1 MIHTDI
7 VCPEGGGRLINF
19 LSAFSKEFGHGVHLG
34 EDFLLA
40 CTNSVF
46 TPTDMTPMIRVALV
60 ATNLTC
66 EKIVDGIGRLLL
78 KSDVEKLKAKKLQP
92 KVLEA
97 EELLLGR
104 WKDLERDTKLND
116 TQKFKI
122 FGKACLRT
130 SLFLVGKQKQ
140 GREQR
145 EFASLDEI
153 RLQCIKDMTTISTPA
168 AHSVEAH
175 EENSA
180 SSIVQ
185 LHEAKNAMY
194 VAGQKLEIKVGNHYT
209 HKNFDDRVWKC
220 FEVGANHMG
229 IMYQDMLSGVVSRI
243 QVKDIEIAESLRTTK
258 HKPPTML
265 DAKHVPALLCHI
277 VAEEENDKCSIFKLV
292 IDFNKS
298 LGKSP
303 LELLYQEYPSRLA
316 FSNKGFQ
323 EKQLL
328 LVPGV
333 DKVSQISVK
342 ESKGSVEV
350 RLGEK
355 VYYLLPPKQYKF
367 DEKSM
372 AYTGMVS
379 PFWLLFNSKPSNELG
394 NMVLSFTTYKN
405 LKIQAIYNRYE
416 VFTHD
421 QLCMMEP
428 EDEETISKEAGKE
441 EKKRKASSTASEAK
455 AAKKAR

>member
-1 MIHTDI
+1 MLYD
-7 VCPEGGGRLINF
+7 PEGGGRLINF

-46 TPTDMTPMIRVALV
+46 TPNDMTPMIRVALV

-78 KSDVEKLKAKKLQP
+78 KSDVEKLKSKRLQP
-92 KVLEA
+92 KVCEA
-97 EELLLGR
+97 EEMLLGR
-104 WKDLERDTKLND
+104 WKDLEKDTKLNE

-130 SLFLVGKQKQ
+130 CLFLVGKQKQ

-153 RLQCIKDMTTISTPA
+153 RLQCIKDMSAISTPA

-175 EENSA
+175 EAKDE

-194 VAGQKLEIKVGNHYT
+194 VAGQKIEIKVGNHYI
-209 HKNFDDRVWKC
+209 HKDFDGMVWKC
-220 FEVGANHMG
+220 YEVGANHMG
-229 IMYQDMLSGVVSRI
+229 LIYQDMLSGVVSRM
-243 QVKDIEIAESLRTTK
+243 QVKDIEIADTLRVTK
-258 HKPPTML
+258 QKPPTLL
-265 DAKHVPALLCHI
+265 DAKHVPALQCHI

-292 IDFNKS
+292 VDFNKS
-298 LGKSP
+298 LSKSA
-303 LELLYQEYPSRLA
+303 LELLYQEYPSRIV

-367 DEKSM
+367 DEKSL

-379 PFWLLFNSKPSNELG
+379 PFWLLFNSKPCNELG

-405 LKIQAIYNRYE
+405 LKIQAIYNCCE

-421 QLCMMEP
+421 QLRMIEH
-428 EDEETISKEAGKE
+428 EEEETTVKESGKE
-441 EKKRKASSTASEAK
+441 EKKRKASTASEAK
-455 AAKKAR
+455 PSKKTR